1 MVKSGSLLPSPVLWA
16 MGVADDVLH
25 SAMRFSLS
33 PLLSE
38 AEIDLAAERIIGVV
52 KGFTR
57 WLAGRRRDGTMFYLL
72 LVLVGVGLSIGP
84 PFGLWPFVYWL
95 PGFNFIRAPS
105 RFMLLAVLGLSV
117 LAGAGFDRVSMRL
130 AASTRLAV
138 AAIVAA
144 LIVAEFA
151 VLELAVT
158 ADRPQVEGGQGDDAQ

>member
-1 MVKSGSLLPSPVLWA
+1 
-16 MGVADDVLH
+16 VARRASAGRDDV
-25 SAMRFSLS
+25 
-33 PLLSE
+33 
-38 AEIDLAAERIIGVV
+38 
-52 KGFTR
+52 
-57 WLAGRRRDGTMFYLL
+57 YLL
-72 LVLVGVGLSIGP
+72 LVLVSVGLSIGP

-105 RFMLLAVLGLSV
+105 RFMLLAMLGVSV

-151 VLELAVT
+151 VPLGSTSYRAEIPL
-158 ADRPQVEGGQGDDAQ
+158 ADR